1 MNSRTRRGA
10 VGLTTVAVLAIGIGG
25 WAARL
30 PTSVPSATDANLAIT
45 LRTTNVIAPR
55 VAHATRAKTTV
66 LVPGTIEGHR
76 FVKSFTLAN
85 GALRLDPFGGTTPAL
100 SSTEETTM
108 WATQDIGGAIE
119 GIGFADVTLNRSK
132 TKQIPGPTVTA
143 YSNTPAL
150 VGLVKNDSVANC
162 GYIGAFGHSR
172 FIPISQGWFAVI
184 FPLNLHK
191 SDAVFSAARNECERL
206 TPNTVT
212 AAYETLSVV
221 WHLESHRT
229 TGTVIVASVPKCGE
243 ITMSGGGG
251 NEYKG
256 LFEYQVEAAVLDR
269 PLGTTCS
276 PATNFDE
283 GPNYASPSTT
293 HGFTGP
299 VLNAGPFAGDV
310 MTPQGPKSQP
320 LY

>member
-1 MNSRTRRGA
+1 MKSRTRRGV
-10 VGLTTVAVLAIGIGG
+10 VGLTTAVALAIGIGG
-25 WAARL
+25 WAVSL
-30 PTSVPSATDANLAIT
+30 PTSVPSTTDAKFAMA
-45 LRTTNVIAPR
+45 LRVTDAIAPR
-55 VAHATRAKTTV
+55 VDHARSAKTTV

-132 TKQIPGPTVTA
+132 TKQLPGPTVTA

-162 GYIGAFGHSR
+162 GYLGAFGDST
-172 FIPISQGWFAVI
+172 FIPISQGWLAVI
-184 FPLNLHK
+184 FALNLHK
-191 SDAVFSAARNECERL
+191 SDAVFRAASNECERL

-229 TGTVIVASVPKCGE
+229 TGTVIVASVPRCGQ
-243 ITMSGGGG
+243 ITTAPRG
-251 NEYKG
+251 K
-256 LFEYQVEAAVLDR
+256 
-269 PLGTTCS
+269 
-276 PATNFDE
+276 
-283 GPNYASPSTT
+283 
-293 HGFTGP
+293 
-299 VLNAGPFAGDV
+299 
-310 MTPQGPKSQP
+310 
-320 LY
+320 